1 MTLSNETYEWPIDNT
16 GMFSGLYSLSGRI
29 CRKEFAIVFLA
40 GIGVVVLSSL
50 IPILSSIVSLAW
62 LLALIGEGI
71 KRLHDMGISG
81 KWLLFAIA
89 LYLISAYFGT
99 ILPWLTIVNGIVFL
113 GVVIMLCVIPGNK
126 GINQYGTNPTRSY
139 REQTIGAGYPDI

>member
-1 MTLSNETYEWPIDNT
+1 MNENKIQNEMMVSNETYEWPIDNT
-16 GMFSGLYSLSGRI
+16 GMFSELYSLSGRI

-40 GIGVVVLSSL
+40 GFGLVALSLL

-81 KWLLFAIA
+81 KWLLFVIA
-89 LYLISAYFGT
+89 LHISYMYFGT
-99 ILPWLTIVNGIVFL
+99 ILPWLTRV
-113 GVVIMLCVIPGNK
+113 
-126 GINQYGTNPTRSY
+126 
-139 REQTIGAGYPDI
+139 